1 MLSVFYVTIIILQI
15 TRDVEYIRNYKT
27 TCALR
32 KKTINSLAPLISN
45 VQYEPNLAIYS
56 YTQAVKT
63 PFLQDITNKYSNT
76 KYCIRT
82 AIKQSLGIKEYD

>member
-32 KKTINSLAPLISN
+32 KRTINSLAPLISN
-45 VQYEPNLAIYS
+45 VQYEPNLATYS

-63 PFLQDITNKYSNT
+63 PSLQDIIKNNIQTQNT
-76 KYCIRT
+76 V
-82 AIKQSLGIKEYD
+82 